1 LTCTRRVVAPR
12 ITWRTG
18 TEPPPPS
25 LNSAE
30 LNLLKLNKTT
40 VVKIRQE
47 PKMIAIAIFTLVI
60 CGIGVESLPGLREKR
75 HHSDFVT
82 EAPKNCFFFIFGAGK
97 TYEVVFHGKEQ
108 GYIGTSSPR
117 TDWEDARWECQ
128 AKGGDLAQPSNRREQ
143 DKIVAA
149 LRKLPTNNMQ
159 CAQYYIGVKKEGSRA
174 VPYWLSGQEMK
185 SDSGLKF
192 AEQNKWFRWECC
204 SRYCGAISAGG
215 KSTKEGGKYAD
226 FFPEGIKNVGC
237 HDMKMIHGYICEYA
251 ANESP
256 NCIP

>member
-1 LTCTRRVVAPR
+1 VYQAGRCTPDHLADRHRAAATQPQFR
-12 ITWRTG
+12 G
-18 TEPPPPS
+18 
-25 LNSAE
+25 AKQH
-30 LNLLKLNKTT
+30 LLKLNKTT

-47 PKMIAIAIFTLVI
+47 PKMKEIAIFTLVI

-128 AKGGDLAQPSNRREQ
+128 AKGGDLAQPSNRTEQ
-143 DKIVAA
+143 DEIVAG

-159 CAQYYIGVKKEGSRA
+159 CAQYFIGVKKDRSG

-192 AEQNKWFRWECC
+192 AKDSTWFPLNRLGGWD
-204 SRYCGAISAGG
+204 CGVISAGG
-215 KSTKEGGKYAD
+215 ESTLEGGKYSTQ
-226 FFPEGIKNVGC
+226 FPEGIENVGC
-237 HDMKMIHGYICEYA
+237 SRMRKIHGYVCEYA
-251 ANESP
+251 ANASP